1 MVRKVNEVNVFD
13 PTFNRLEVAMKNRA
27 MMQSIIAHN
36 IANANTPGFK
46 PIKFDDVLGKAV
58 RSANTVDLEEEMSDM
73 AKNSTEYSSYVRLI
87 NGKLSTLRSVVT
99 QGRK

>member
-1 MVRKVNEVNVFD
+1 MAGKVNELNIYG
-13 PTFNRLEVAMKNRA
+13 PTYDRLEVAMKHRA

-58 RSANTVDLEEEMSDM
+58 RSDSGVDLEEEMADM

-87 NGKLSTLRSVVT
+87 NAKLSTLRSVVT